1 MTVLLNRPDPIN
13 GPGPLDAPP
22 ARRGTPRLRAPRVLL
37 HVALAVWGLASVV
50 PLVWMISASLQTN
63 AEIYG
68 GVHLIPKSPQWSNF
82 VQAWQQSS
90 FSDYFVN
97 SVIYTVAVVAGT
109 VFLASLSAYAFA
121 RMRFPGKRALYGV
134 LLVFLFIPI
143 PGAFIPLYLVL
154 AKLNLLDTQLG
165 YILPMI
171 NGSLPVAMFIL
182 RAFFEQI
189 PKELEEA
196 AFIDGASRVQVFTK
210 IAFPLARPAV
220 ATVVILTVL
229 GVWNEYVLASV
240 VFSNQALLPL
250 QVGLLAFQ
258 GSYFSQYGLM
268 MAATTI
274 TTLPIVIV
282 YLLFQK
288 NIIRGVMAGAVKG

>member
-1 MTVLLNRPDPIN
+1 MTTSLIRPEVAVIRP
-13 GPGPLDAPP
+13 
-22 ARRGTPRLRAPRVLL
+22 RRAAKASTVKRFSL
-37 HVALAVWGLASVV
+37 HFGLIVWGLLSVL

-63 AEIYG
+63 SEIYG
-68 GVHLIPKSPQWSNF
+68 GVHLIPQNPQWGNYAR
-82 VQAWQQSS
+82 AWDQSS
-90 FSDYFVN
+90 FGTYFFN
-97 SVIYTVAVVAGT
+97 SVLYTVSVVAGT
-109 VFLASLSAYAFA
+109 VLLASLSAYAFA
-121 RMRFPGKRALYGV
+121 RMRFPGKRVLYAGF
-134 LLVFLFIPI
+134 LVFLFIPI

-154 AKLNLLDTQLG
+154 SNMGLLDTQLG

-182 RAFFEQI
+182 RAFFEQL
-189 PKELEEA
+189 PRELEEA
-196 AFIDGASRVQVFTK
+196 AFIDGASRLQVFTK

-240 VFSNQALLPL
+240 VFTNQSLLPL

-274 TTLPIVIV
+274 TTLPIVVV

-288 NIIRGVMAGAVKG
+288 HIIRGVMAGAVKG

>member
-1 MTVLLNRPDPIN
+1 MTVLLNRPDPN
-13 GPGPLDAPP
+13 GTDTLLARPD
-22 ARRGTPRLRAPRVLL
+22 RRGKPPLKAPRVLL

-90 FSDYFVN
+90 FSTYFVN
-97 SVIYTVAVVAGT
+97 SVVYTVAVVAGT
-109 VFLASLSAYAFA
+109 VLLASLSAYAFA
-121 RMRFPGKRALYGV
+121 RMRFPGKRALYGM

-154 AKLNLLDTQLG
+154 AKLHLLDTQLG

>member
-1 MTVLLNRPDPIN
+1 MTTSFPTPDRPTSDRPT
-13 GPGPLDAPP
+13 PMPVK
-22 ARRGTPRLRAPRVLL
+22 RRVKRFTVRRTFL
-37 HVALAVWGLASVV
+37 HVGLIAWGVISVL
-50 PLVWMISASLQTN
+50 PLVWMVSASLQTN

-68 GVHLIPKSPQWSNF
+68 GVHLIPEDPQWGNY
-82 VQAWQQSS
+82 VQAWDQSS
-90 FSDYFVN
+90 FSDYFFN
-97 SVIYTVAVVAGT
+97 SVLYTVSVVGGT
-109 VFLASLSAYAFA
+109 ILLASLSAYAFA
-121 RMRFPGKRALYGV
+121 RMRFPGKNVLYGAF
-134 LLVFLFIPI
+134 LIFLFIPI

-154 AKLNLLDTQLG
+154 ANMGLLDTQLG
-165 YILPMI
+165 YILPMV

-182 RAFFEQI
+182 RAFFEQL
-189 PKELEEA
+189 PRELEEA
-196 AFIDGASRVQVFTK
+196 AFIDGASRLQVFAK

-250 QVGLLAFQ
+250 QVGLLTFQ

-274 TTLPIVIV
+274 TTLPIVVV

>member
-1 MTVLLNRPDPIN
+1 MTLSST
-13 GPGPLDAPP
+13 
-22 ARRGTPRLRAPRVLL
+22 TPNPSGKTQPRHTSKKLSVPRIFL
-37 HVALAVWGLASVV
+37 HLGLIVWGLISVL

-63 AEIYG
+63 AEVYG
-68 GVHLIPKSPQWSNF
+68 GVHLIPEDPQWGNY
-82 VQAWQQSS
+82 VQAWDQSS
-90 FSDYFVN
+90 FSDYFLN
-97 SVIYTVAVVAGT
+97 SVLYTVSVVGGT
-109 VFLASLSAYAFA
+109 VLLASLSAYAFA
-121 RMRFPGKRALYGV
+121 RIQFPGKRLLYGAF
-134 LLVFLFIPI
+134 LVFLFIPI

-154 AKLNLLDTQLG
+154 ANMGLLDTQLG

-196 AFIDGASRVQVFTK
+196 AFIDGASRRQVFTK

-250 QVGLLAFQ
+250 QVGLLTFQ

-274 TTLPIVIV
+274 TTLPIIVV
-282 YLLFQK
+282 YLMFQK

>member
-1 MTVLLNRPDPIN
+1 MTVLLNRADPLET
-13 GPGPLDAPP
+13 PS
-22 ARRGTPRLRAPRVLL
+22 ARRSKPPLKAPRVLL
-37 HVALAVWGLASVV
+37 HVALAIWGLASVI

-90 FSDYFVN
+90 FSVYFVN

-121 RMRFPGKRALYGV
+121 RMRFPGKRALYGA

-154 AKLNLLDTQLG
+154 ANLHLLDTQLG

-182 RAFFEQI
+182 RAFFEQL

-196 AFIDGASRVQVFTK
+196 AFIDGASRLQVFTK

-282 YLLFQK
+282 YLMFQK

>member
-1 MTVLLNRPDPIN
+1 MTLLSTKPSLPVSRPT
-13 GPGPLDAPP
+13 
-22 ARRGTPRLRAPRVLL
+22 RRSAKRLTVPRIFL
-37 HVALAVWGLASVV
+37 HLGLIAWSLASVL

-68 GVHLIPKSPQWSNF
+68 GVHLIPEDPQWGNY
-82 VQAWQQSS
+82 VRAWDQSS
-90 FSDYFVN
+90 FSDYFFN
-97 SVIYTVAVVAGT
+97 SVLYTVSVVGGT
-109 VFLASLSAYAFA
+109 VLFASLSAYAFA
-121 RMRFPGKRALYGV
+121 RMQFPGKRVLYGAF
-134 LLVFLFIPI
+134 LVFLFIPI

-154 AKLNLLDTQLG
+154 ANMGLLDTQLG

-196 AFIDGASRVQVFTK
+196 AFIDGASRLQVFAM

-250 QVGLLAFQ
+250 QVGLLSFQ

-274 TTLPIVIV
+274 TTLPIIIV
-282 YLLFQK
+282 YLMFQK

>member
-1 MTVLLNRPDPIN
+1 MTVLLNRSD
-13 GPGPLDAPP
+13 
-22 ARRGTPRLRAPRVLL
+22 RVTPRTPGRSRRRTGAPRYFL
-37 HVALAVWGLASVV
+37 HVALAIWGLASLL
-50 PLVWMISASLQTN
+50 PLVWMVSASLQSNT
-63 AEIYG
+63 EIYS
-68 GVHLIPKSPQWSNF
+68 GVHLIPEDPQWGNYA
-82 VQAWQQSS
+82 QAWEQSS
-90 FSDYFVN
+90 FKDYFLN
-97 SVIYTVAVVAGT
+97 SVIYTVSVVAGT
-109 VFLASLSAYAFA
+109 VLLASLSAYAFA
-121 RMRFPGKRALYGV
+121 RMTFPGKRVVYGA

-154 AKLNLLDTQLG
+154 ANLGLLDTQLG

-171 NGSLPVAMFIL
+171 NGNLPVAMFIL

-196 AFIDGASRVQVFTK
+196 AFIDGASRLQVFTK
-210 IAFPLARPAV
+210 IALPLAKPAV

-240 VFSNQALLPL
+240 VFSDQSLLPL
-250 QVGLLAFQ
+250 QVGLLTFQ

-274 TTLPIVIV
+274 TTVPIIIV
-282 YLLFQK
+282 YLVFQK

>member
-1 MTVLLNRPDPIN
+1 MTALLHRPAQ
-13 GPGPLDAPP
+13 LDAPAP
-22 ARRGTPRLRAPRVLL
+22 RRGRPRLTAPRVLL
-37 HVALAVWGLASVV
+37 HVALAVWGLASVI
-50 PLVWMISASLQTN
+50 PLVWMMSASLQTN

-68 GVHLIPKSPQWSNF
+68 GVHLIPTSPQWGNF
-82 VQAWQQSS
+82 VRAWQQSS
-90 FSDYFVN
+90 FSVYFVN

-109 VFLASLSAYAFA
+109 VLLASLSAYAFA
-121 RMRFPGKRALYGV
+121 RMRFPGKRALYGA

-154 AKLNLLDTQLG
+154 AKLHLLDTQLG

-182 RAFFEQI
+182 RGFFEQL

>member
-1 MTVLLNRPDPIN
+1 MTVLLATPERLEPTAPQRRPAK
-13 GPGPLDAPP
+13 LS
-22 ARRGTPRLRAPRVLL
+22 ARRVLL
-37 HVALAVWGLASVV
+37 HVGLAVWGLASVL
-50 PLVWMISASLQTN
+50 PLVWMLSASLQTN

-68 GVHLIPKSPQWSNF
+68 GVHLVPESPQWTNF
-82 VQAWQQSS
+82 SQAWEQSS
-90 FSDYFVN
+90 FSDYFLN
-97 SVIYTVAVVAGT
+97 SVIYTVSVVAGT
-109 VFLASLSAYAFA
+109 VFLASMSAYAFA
-121 RMRFPGKRALYGV
+121 RMQFPGKRALYGA

-154 AKLNLLDTQLG
+154 AKLQLLDTQLG
-165 YILPMI
+165 YVLPMI

-182 RAFFEQI
+182 RAFFEQL

-196 AFIDGASRVQVFTK
+196 AFIDGASRLQVFTK
-210 IAFPLARPAV
+210 IALPLARPAV

>member
-1 MTVLLNRPDPIN
+1 MTFLSTKPSLPVSRPT
-13 GPGPLDAPP
+13 
-22 ARRGTPRLRAPRVLL
+22 RRAAKRLTVPRVFL
-37 HVALAVWGLASVV
+37 HLGLIAWSLASVL

-68 GVHLIPKSPQWSNF
+68 GVHLIPEDPQWGNY
-82 VQAWQQSS
+82 VRAWDQSS
-90 FSDYFVN
+90 FSDYFFN
-97 SVIYTVAVVAGT
+97 SVLYTVSVVGGT
-109 VFLASLSAYAFA
+109 VLLASLSAYAFA
-121 RMRFPGKRALYGV
+121 RMQFPGKRVLYGAV
-134 LLVFLFIPI
+134 LVFLFIPI

-154 AKLNLLDTQLG
+154 ATMGLLDTQLG

-196 AFIDGASRVQVFTK
+196 AFIDGASRLQVFAM

-250 QVGLLAFQ
+250 QVGLLSFQ

-274 TTLPIVIV
+274 TTLPIIIV
-282 YLLFQK
+282 YLMFQK

>member
-1 MTVLLNRPDPIN
+1 MTFLSTKPSLPVSRPT
-13 GPGPLDAPP
+13 
-22 ARRGTPRLRAPRVLL
+22 RRAAKRLTVPRVFL
-37 HVALAVWGLASVV
+37 HLGLIAWSLASVL

-68 GVHLIPKSPQWSNF
+68 GVHLIPEDPQWGNY
-82 VQAWQQSS
+82 VRAWDQSS
-90 FSDYFVN
+90 FSDYFFN
-97 SVIYTVAVVAGT
+97 SVLYTVSVVGGT
-109 VFLASLSAYAFA
+109 VLLASLSAYAFA
-121 RMRFPGKRALYGV
+121 RMQFPGKRVLYGAF
-134 LLVFLFIPI
+134 LVFLFIPI

-154 AKLNLLDTQLG
+154 ANMGLLDTQLG

-196 AFIDGASRVQVFTK
+196 AFIDGASRLQVFTM

-250 QVGLLAFQ
+250 QVGLLSFQ

-274 TTLPIVIV
+274 TTLPIIIV
-282 YLLFQK
+282 YLMFQK

>member
-1 MTVLLNRPDPIN
+1 MTATVTHPRALKPRPN
-13 GPGPLDAPP
+13 SRKPL
-22 ARRGTPRLRAPRVLL
+22 TVKRASL
-37 HVALAVWGLASVV
+37 HIGLMVWGLLSVL

-63 AEIYG
+63 SEIYG
-68 GVHLIPKSPQWSNF
+68 GVHLIPQNPQWGNYAR
-82 VQAWQQSS
+82 AWDQSS
-90 FSDYFVN
+90 FGTYFFN
-97 SVIYTVAVVAGT
+97 SVLYTVSVVAGT
-109 VFLASLSAYAFA
+109 VLFASLSAYAFA
-121 RMRFPGKRALYGV
+121 RMRFPGKRILYSGF
-134 LLVFLFIPI
+134 LIFLFIPI

-154 AKLNLLDTQLG
+154 SNMGLLDTQLG
-165 YILPMI
+165 YILPMV

-182 RAFFEQI
+182 RAFFEQL
-189 PKELEEA
+189 PRELEEA
-196 AFIDGASRVQVFTK
+196 AFIDGASRLQVFTK

-240 VFSNQALLPL
+240 VFTNQSLLPL

-274 TTLPIVIV
+274 TTLPIVVV

-288 NIIRGVMAGAVKG
+288 HIIRGVMAGAVKG

>member
-1 MTVLLNRPDPIN
+1 MTALFTRSDGIESGSIRRQSKKPT
-13 GPGPLDAPP
+13 P
-22 ARRGTPRLRAPRVLL
+22 ARVFL
-37 HVALAVWGLASVV
+37 HVGLVVWGIVSVL
-50 PLVWMISASLQTN
+50 PLVWMVSASLQSN

-68 GVHLIPKSPQWSNF
+68 GVHLIPEDPQWGNYAKAWEQSN
-82 VQAWQQSS
+82 
-90 FSDYFVN
+90 FSDYFLN
-97 SVIYTVAVVAGT
+97 SVFYTVAVVTG
-109 VFLASLSAYAFA
+109 VVILASLSAYAFA
-121 RMRFPGKRALYGV
+121 RMRFPGKRVLFGA

-154 AKLNLLDTQLG
+154 SNMGLLDTRLG
-165 YILPMI
+165 YILPMV

-196 AFIDGASRVQVFTK
+196 AFIDGASRLQVFLR
-210 IAFPLARPAV
+210 IAFPLAKPAI

-229 GVWNEYVLASV
+229 GVWNEFVLASV
-240 VFSNQALLPL
+240 VFSDQALLPL
-250 QVGLLAFQ
+250 QVGLLTFQ

-274 TTLPIVIV
+274 TTLPIILV
-282 YLLFQK
+282 YMIFQK
-288 NIIRGVMAGAVKG
+288 NIIRGVMAGAIKG

>member
-1 MTVLLNRPDPIN
+1 MTVLLNRPDS
-13 GPGPLDAPP
+13 LQAQP
-22 ARRGTPRLRAPRVLL
+22 ARRGKPRLGGPRVLL
-37 HVALAVWGLASVV
+37 HVALGIWGLASVV

-90 FSDYFVN
+90 FSTYFVN

-121 RMRFPGKRALYGV
+121 RMRFPGKRALYGA

-154 AKLNLLDTQLG
+154 AKLHLLDTQLG

-182 RAFFEQI
+182 RAFFEQL

>member
-1 MTVLLNRPDPIN
+1 MTVMLNRPDRLESRRPH
-13 GPGPLDAPP
+13 
-22 ARRGTPRLRAPRVLL
+22 RRGAKVAVRRTLL
-37 HVALAVWGLASVV
+37 HMGLVVWGLASVL

-68 GVHLIPKSPQWSNF
+68 GVHLLPENPQWGNYT
-82 VQAWQQSS
+82 QAWDQSS
-90 FSDYFVN
+90 FSDYFLN
-97 SVIYTVAVVAGT
+97 SVIYTVSVVAGT
-109 VFLASLSAYAFA
+109 VAFASLSAYAFA
-121 RMRFPGKRALYGV
+121 RMRFTGKRILYNAF
-134 LLVFLFIPI
+134 LVFLFIPI
-143 PGAFIPLYLVL
+143 PGTFIPLYLIL
-154 AKLNLLDTQLG
+154 AKLGLLDTQLG

-171 NGSLPVAMFIL
+171 NANLPVAMFIL

-196 AFIDGASRVQVFTK
+196 AFIDGASRLQVFFR
-210 IAFPLARPAV
+210 IAFPLASPAV
-220 ATVVILTVL
+220 ATVVILTIL
-229 GVWNEYVLASV
+229 GVWNEYILASV

>member
-1 MTVLLNRPDPIN
+1 
-13 GPGPLDAPP
+13 
-22 ARRGTPRLRAPRVLL
+22 
-37 HVALAVWGLASVV
+37 
-50 PLVWMISASLQTN
+50 MISASLQTN

-68 GVHLIPKSPQWSNF
+68 GVHLIPEDPQWDNY
-82 VQAWQQSS
+82 VRAWDQSS
-90 FSDYFVN
+90 FSDYFFN
-97 SVIYTVAVVAGT
+97 SVLYTVSVVGGT
-109 VFLASLSAYAFA
+109 VLLASLSAYAFA
-121 RMRFPGKRALYGV
+121 RMRFPGKNVLYSAF
-134 LLVFLFIPI
+134 LVFLFIPI

-154 AKLNLLDTQLG
+154 ANMGLLDTQLG
-165 YILPMI
+165 YILPMV

-182 RAFFEQI
+182 RAFFEQL

-196 AFIDGASRVQVFTK
+196 AFIDGASRLQVFAM

-250 QVGLLAFQ
+250 QVGLLTFQ

-274 TTLPIVIV
+274 TTLPIIVV